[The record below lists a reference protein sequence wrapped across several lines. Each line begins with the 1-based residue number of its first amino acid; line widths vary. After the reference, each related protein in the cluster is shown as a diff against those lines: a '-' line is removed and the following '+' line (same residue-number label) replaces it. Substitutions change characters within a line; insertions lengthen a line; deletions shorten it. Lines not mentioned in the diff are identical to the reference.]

1 MVHTC
6 QCNTDLLVKLSP
18 DSSSCVPGKCTI
30 LSIYKKANPC
40 LLDSG
45 LQLNVHKLLRRR
57 HVDLLNS
64 LCKFN
69 LCPVYSTYLSI
80 CYFFT
85 LDLVVMVKIEKK
97 VWKIMKLLL
106 NNRKYSTDV
115 LCLGCM
121 LFLNTTQ
128 NAQEKRSSFDL

>member
-1 MVHTC
+1 M
-6 QCNTDLLVKLSP
+6 LK
-18 DSSSCVPGKCTI
+18 DSNLG
-30 LSIYKKANPC
+30 KKANPC
-40 LLDSG
+40 VLDSEP
-45 LQLNVHKLLRRR
+45 QLNVHKLLRRG

-97 VWKIMKLLL
+97 VWKTMKLLS
-106 NNRKYSTDV
+106 NNRKYSTYV
-115 LCLGCM
+115 LYLGCM

-128 NAQEKRSSFDL
+128 NAQEKRFSFGLCTMVY